1 MTTYNTSSTYTG
13 DGANNLFT
21 ITFPYISVSDLDVY
35 VDGEILTP
43 LTDWILTTATTVQIT
58 TIPPQGSTILI
69 ARNTDASNVKTAIF
83 PGSAIRARDLN
94 DNFAQTLY
102 VVQESADKSNLA
114 EEAAQEALD
123 AAEEARG
130 SAEVAQTALVTANTA
145 LADSSA
151 AQSTATAASNEASS
165 ALTAANQAESTAN
178 AAAQLVSNLSSY
190 DIVNDL
196 SSLPSDPDDLDLVQ
210 VINSTGIESSSIIT
224 DVPSGFSGDS
234 GLSVDLRYSDSTSK
248 WSYLTY
254 FPNDPDNRYQEA
266 GEVVTI
272 PDATTSVKGI
282 VKLNSAVNQTDQTTA
297 ATPLAVKQAY
307 DLATNANTGATTA
320 NTLASAALPK
330 SGGTMT
336 GDITF
341 NSTQTIPTSGL
352 PTATTAQSGIVQLN
366 NSVNSTSTT
375 RAATSKAVKDA
386 YDLAQTAVNSGA
398 GGLISTDF
406 KDLSVDSDSVFTI
419 PSNTKRFTVNIVG
432 LKCNSSDLTNVVMAI
447 GSSTSIW
454 TNGQNQDNHSTVFF
468 LDGVDDPVFQ
478 ADDDFIVLG
487 FNNST
492 KPLSANLTFSRIVSG
507 NTCYFG
513 GSGTSHSTYE
523 NGVPVISTVTSCD
536 VESSETVSRIAIG
549 VLANNGNPDFT
560 ENTSGFI
567 GISYYSEL

>member
-58 TIPPQGSTILI
+58 TIPPQGSTIFI
-69 ARNTDASNVKTAIF
+69 SRNTDATSIKTVIF

-130 SAEVAQTALVTANTA
+130 SAEVAQTALDTANTA
-145 LADSSA
+145 LADSST
-151 AQSTATAASNEASS
+151 AQSTATAASAEASS
-165 ALTAANQAESTAN
+165 ALTVANQAESTAN

-210 VINSTGIESSSIIT
+210 VINSTGIESSSIII

-254 FPNDPDNRYQEA
+254 FPNDPDSRYQEA

-282 VKLNSAVNQTDQTTA
+282 VKLNSAVNQTNETTA
-297 ATPLAVKQAY
+297 ATPKAVKQAY
-307 DLATNANTGATTA
+307 DLATSANAGAITA

-336 GDITF
+336 GNITF
-341 NSTQTIPTSGL
+341 NSTQTLPTSGL

-366 NSVNSTSTT
+366 NSVSSTSTT

-386 YDLAQTAVNSGA
+386 YDLAQTALGMGS

-406 KDLSVDSDSVFTI
+406 KDLSVDSNSIFTI
-419 PSNTKRFTVNIVG
+419 PSNAKRFTLNIVG
-432 LKCNSSDLTNVVMAI
+432 LKCNSTDITTVVIAI
-447 GSSTSIW
+447 GSSTTIW
-454 TNGQNQDNHSTVFF
+454 TNGQNQDNHATVFF
-468 LDGVDDPVFQ
+468 GDGIDPTLQALDNYIP
-478 ADDDFIVLG
+478 LG
-487 FNNST
+487 FNSDT
-492 KPLSANLTFSRIVSG
+492 EPLSANLTFSRIVSG
-507 NTCYFG
+507 NTCYFA
-513 GSGTSHSTYE
+513 GSGTGHSSYG
-523 NGVPVISTVTSCD
+523 NVGPLVSTVTSCD

-549 VLANNGNPDFT
+549 VLDNNDNPDFNQ
-560 ENTSGFI
+560 NTSGFI

>member
-13 DGANNLFT
+13 DGTNNLFT
-21 ITFPYISVSDLDVY
+21 ITFPYISVSDLEVY

-58 TIPPQGSTILI
+58 AIPAQSSTIII

-145 LADSSA
+145 LADSST
-151 AQSTATAASNEASS
+151 AQSTATAASNAASS
-165 ALTAANQAESTAN
+165 ALTVANQAESTAN
-178 AAAQLVSNLSSY
+178 ATAQLVSNLSSY

-196 SSLPSDPDDLDLVQ
+196 SSLPSNPDDLDLAQ
-210 VINSTGIESSSIIT
+210 VINSTGIESSSIVT
-224 DVPSGFSGDS
+224 NVPGGFIGDS

-248 WSYLTY
+248 WSYLSY

-297 ATPLAVKQAY
+297 ATPNAVKQAY

-336 GDITF
+336 GNITF

-352 PTATTAQSGIVQLN
+352 PTATTTQSGIVQLN
-366 NSVNSTSTT
+366 NSVSSTSTT
-375 RAATSKAVKDA
+375 RAATSQAVKDA
-386 YDLAQTAVNSGA
+386 YDLAQTAINAGA

-406 KDLSVDSDSVFTI
+406 KDISVDSNSVFNI
-419 PSNTKRFTVNIVG
+419 PSNAKKFTVNIVG
-432 LKCNSSDLTNVVMAI
+432 LKCNLTSPASVILAI
-447 GSSTSIW
+447 GSSTTLW
-454 TNGQNQDNHSTVFF
+454 TDGQDQDNHSTVFF
-468 LDGVDDPVFQ
+468 LEGQDPSFQ
-478 ADDDFIVLG
+478 EIDNFISLG
-487 FNNST
+487 FNSST
-492 KPLSANLTFSRIVSG
+492 ETFSASLTFSRIVSG
-507 NTCYFG
+507 NTCFFA
-513 GSGTSHSTYE
+513 GSGTGHSSYDT
-523 NGVPVISTVTSCD
+523 GTPVVSTITSCN

-549 VLANNGNPDFT
+549 VLTTNSTPDFT
-560 ENTSGFI
+560 RNTSGFI

>member
-58 TIPPQGSTILI
+58 TIPPQGSTVFIS
-69 ARNTDASNVKTAIF
+69 RNTDATSIKTVIF

-130 SAEVAQTALVTANTA
+130 SAEVAQTALDTANTA
-145 LADSSA
+145 LADSST
-151 AQSTATAASNEASS
+151 AQNTATAASAEASS
-165 ALTAANQAESTAN
+165 ALTVANQAESTAN

-196 SSLPSDPDDLDLVQ
+196 SSLPSDPADLDLVQ

-254 FPNDPDNRYQEA
+254 FPNDPDSRYQEA

-282 VKLNSAVNQTDQTTA
+282 VKLNSAVNQTDETTA

-307 DLATNANTGATTA
+307 DLATNANAGAITA

-336 GDITF
+336 GNITF
-341 NSTQTIPTSGL
+341 NSTQTLPTSGL

-366 NSVNSTSTT
+366 NSVSSTSTT

-419 PSNTKRFTVNIVG
+419 PSNTKRFTLNIVG
-432 LKCNSSDLTNVVMAI
+432 LKCNSTDITTVVIAI
-447 GSSTSIW
+447 GSSTTIW

-468 LDGVDDPVFQ
+468 LDEVDPVFQ
-478 ADDDFIVLG
+478 TSDNYIPLG
-487 FNNST
+487 LNSNT
-492 KPLSANLTFSRIVSG
+492 ETLSANLTFSRIVSG
-507 NTCYFG
+507 NTCYFA
-513 GSGTSHSTYE
+513 GSGTCHSSYG
-523 NGVPVISTVTSCD
+523 NAGPLVSTVTSCD

-549 VLANNGNPDFT
+549 VLDNNDNPDFNQ
-560 ENTSGFI
+560 NTSGFI